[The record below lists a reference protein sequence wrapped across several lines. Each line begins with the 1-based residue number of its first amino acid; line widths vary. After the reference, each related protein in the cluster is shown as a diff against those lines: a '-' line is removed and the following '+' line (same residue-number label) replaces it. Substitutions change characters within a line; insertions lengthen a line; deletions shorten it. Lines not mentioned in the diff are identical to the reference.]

1 MPITRRH
8 PFELLVGD
16 YLSLPTGKGGF
27 HTVGL
32 FLDTYSQHVWAFK
45 LKSAGTAK
53 TTIEGLSHI
62 FHNFIAPETFM
73 SDGGKHFDNHNVRDF
88 CAQWST
94 KHHIIAAYAPWING
108 LVEGT
113 NKLLLHVL
121 KRLCA
126 PDLDNDKLDAI
137 DWEKLPKQW
146 PDHLDEAVRCLNNR
160 LLPSFKFSPKELL
173 LGLVINTPRTPLEES
188 CSVLR
193 VTDVNTQ
200 SAYAAQQ
207 RLDGYSAAIVHA
219 LKRKETFDRRVTTSK
234 AGNVVFDVGQLVQVY
249 HSWDDFTFK
258 SSRKLIPHWSVPRRV
273 VEHLQNSYRLETL
286 DGDPLPGLVHARRLR
301 SYQPRDGSLL
311 AKQVDLEKDL
321 EKDGE

>member
-1 MPITRRH
+1 MVN
-8 PFELLVGD
+8 E
-16 YLSLPTGKGGF
+16 
-27 HTVGL
+27 
-32 FLDTYSQHVWAFK
+32 
-45 LKSAGTAK
+45 
-53 TTIEGLSHI
+53 
-62 FHNFIAPETFM
+62 
-73 SDGGKHFDNHNVRDF
+73 
-88 CAQWST
+88 T
-94 KHHIIAAYAPWING
+94 KHHVIAAYAPWING

-200 SAYAAQQ
+200 SA
-207 RLDGYSAAIVHA
+207 
-219 LKRKETFDRRVTTSK
+219 
-234 AGNVVFDVGQLVQVY
+234 
-249 HSWDDFTFK
+249 
-258 SSRKLIPHWSVPRRV
+258 
-273 VEHLQNSYRLETL
+273 
-286 DGDPLPGLVHARRLR
+286 
-301 SYQPRDGSLL
+301 
-311 AKQVDLEKDL
+311 
-321 EKDGE
+321 